1 VIVGVGCISRD
12 SVQNIGT
19 DVLFLSAT
27 GVRSLA
33 RTIQEKSAPVRDI
46 SRNVRDTLL
55 DYIASENTENIRS
68 VYFASDAF
76 YLLTLPNSGFTY
88 YFDLRQFL
96 QDGSARATVWD
107 NISPR
112 GLCATRDRRLLLGK
126 TNGIA
131 QYTGYNDN
139 SSTYIFSYYTP
150 YLDFG
155 SPSVIKMLKKI
166 GIVTVGAA
174 ATTFDIK
181 WAFDYSNDYKST
193 QITTVSGDVSEYGI
207 AEYGIAE
214 YSASIFLEN
223 LKRQLSG
230 NGNVVQI
237 GVDAEVNGH
246 PVSIQKLDIYAVT
259 GRTI

>member
-1 VIVGVGCISRD
+1 
-12 SVQNIGT
+12 
-19 DVLFLSAT
+19 
-27 GVRSLA
+27 
-33 RTIQEKSAPVRDI
+33 
-46 SRNVRDTLL
+46 
-55 DYIASENTENIRS
+55 
-68 VYFASDAF
+68 
-76 YLLTLPNSGFTY
+76 
-88 YFDLRQFL
+88 
-96 QDGSARATVWD
+96 
-107 NISPR
+107 
-112 GLCATRDRRLLLGK
+112 
-126 TNGIA
+126 
-131 QYTGYNDN
+131 
-139 SSTYIFSYYTP
+139 
-150 YLDFG
+150 
-155 SPSVIKMLKKI
+155 MLKKI

-237 GVDAEVNGH
+237 GVDAEVNGY